1 MNIPHAA
8 YTAIFRCCLQS
19 FSLVLSPVF
28 YGMTQVAELTKLSCA
43 HSSTPTHQLR
53 FLYTGASTQCTFSSQ
68 SRCRSLYDSDHEDGP
83 LCSLLLQIRT
93 PEPAAQFGN
102 NQEVSPNSHGSLVS
116 KRYYSTVRFPKKR
129 PDKRNFPRPDKRNF
143 QQLWSRQCSKDG
155 KLE

>member
-8 YTAIFRCCLQS
+8 CTAIFRRCLQS

-28 YGMTQVAELTKLSCA
+28 YGMTQVEERTKLSCA

-53 FLYTGASTQCTFSSQ
+53 FLSTGASTQCTFSSQ
-68 SRCRSLYDSDHEDGP
+68 SRCRSLYNSDHENGP

-93 PEPAAQFGN
+93 PEPTAQFGN

-116 KRYYSTVRFPKKR
+116 ERYYSTVRF
-129 PDKRNFPRPDKRNF
+129 
-143 QQLWSRQCSKDG
+143 SETRQEEFSAT
-155 KLE
+155 LIAPVL